1 MTPKKKDKDIRSNR
15 TVLVSGKFEVL
26 HPGHLRLFRFAH
38 ELGDRLIVGV
48 LSDRLVAE
56 QEPESHVVPEDLR
69 LEGVRSNSS
78 VDEAIFIDK
87 PIEKVIEEIRPDY
100 SLYFKK

>member
-1 MTPKKKDKDIRSNR
+1 MAPKKKDKDIRSNR

-56 QEPESHVVPEDLR
+56 QEPESHVVP
-69 LEGVRSNSS
+69 
-78 VDEAIFIDK
+78 
-87 PIEKVIEEIRPDY
+87 
-100 SLYFKK
+100 